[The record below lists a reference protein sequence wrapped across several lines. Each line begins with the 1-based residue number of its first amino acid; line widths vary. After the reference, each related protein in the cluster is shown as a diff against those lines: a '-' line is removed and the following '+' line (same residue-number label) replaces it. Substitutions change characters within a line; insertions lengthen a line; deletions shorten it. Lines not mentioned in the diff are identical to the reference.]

1 MRALTLLKTI
11 IKICI
16 VCRSDLNYSIK
27 QFLVLSCIISTRIVS
42 MLSSFKRKDK
52 SRFEFINLSH
62 PIDYTM
68 IIFGIYIRCK
78 QIDFFPAGGLATV
91 PRSVLKCV
99 SFWHSNSPYFKKSIC
114 MIIQCL
120 IVILKVQLQNNS
132 LSSVC
137 TFGL

>member
-78 QIDFFPAGGLATV
+78 QIDFFPAGGLSVAFFATG
-91 PRSVLKCV
+91 PGWVLKCV
-99 SFWHSNSPYFKKSIC
+99 SF
-114 MIIQCL
+114 
-120 IVILKVQLQNNS
+120 
-132 LSSVC
+132 
-137 TFGL
+137 